1 MNSLARRRFLQAL
14 AAAPLAAGVP
24 AIAAPAASPRLLVL
38 VFLYGGNDGF
48 NTWVPYTNA
57 LYYRLRPTLAVPRDA
72 VIRITDHHG
81 FHPSLAPLAPIWEAR
96 ELALVQGVGYPEA
109 TQQHFRDIE
118 SAFTACD
125 GEEFSSEGWV
135 TRALKATSSPAGG
148 PGLSSSAP
156 LSSGNGRG
164 SSLNL
169 DAIAFDTLDIRESD
183 PMGPFRGDKLAVV
196 QMHYAHEWL
205 AKRRMGDCVIEAN
218 TRGRERLRT
227 APPLAALPLRTA
239 FPGDPFGQGMRA
251 AVELAALDRSLPV
264 IHVALNGLDGD
275 KHHSVD
281 CHWDQLK
288 YHGDA
293 LKRLAEG
300 LAALRSGLREIGR
313 WDETL
318 VATYDEFG
326 RSPVENEDRGTHH
339 GLGTTHFVMGGRV
352 KGGLFGEPPPV
363 ERVHQVGGPAP
374 SVDARRL
381 WTSVVE
387 RWWGG
392 DASRLFARRYAPLD
406 LLKA

>member
-14 AAAPLAAGVP
+14 AAAPLAAHVP
-24 AIAAPAASPRLLVL
+24 AIAVPASSPRLLVL

-81 FHPSLAPLAPIWEAR
+81 FHPSLAPLVPIWEAR
-96 ELALVQGVGYPEA
+96 ELALVQGIGYPEA
-109 TQQHFRDIE
+109 TQQHYRDIE

-135 TRALKATSSPAGG
+135 TRALKPASSPE
-148 PGLSSSAP
+148 
-156 LSSGNGRG
+156 RF
-164 SSLNL
+164 

-196 QMHYAHEWL
+196 QLHYAHEWL
-205 AKRRMGDCVIEAN
+205 AKRRMSDCVIEAN
-218 TRGRERLRT
+218 TRGRERLRG
-227 APPLAALPLRTA
+227 AAPLAALPLRTA

-352 KGGLFGEPPPV
+352 KGGLVGEPPPV
-363 ERVHQVGGPAP
+363 ERVHLVGGPAP

-392 DASRLFARRYAPLD
+392 DASRLFAKRHAPLD

>member
-1 MNSLARRRFLQAL
+1 MTSLARRRILRAL
-14 AAAPLAAGVP
+14 AAAPLAARIPATASLAVP
-24 AIAAPAASPRLLVL
+24 PRLLVL

-81 FHPSLAPLAPIWEAR
+81 FHPSLAPLAPILEAR
-96 ELALVQGVGYPEA
+96 ELAIVQGIGYPDA
-109 TQQHFRDIE
+109 TQQHYRDIE
-118 SAFTACD
+118 MAFTACD
-125 GEEFSSEGWV
+125 GEEFYTEGWV
-135 TRALKATSSPAGG
+135 TRALKGTSSSARAGLSSPA
-148 PGLSSSAP
+148 SSP
-156 LSSGNGRG
+156 EGNGRG
-164 SSLNL
+164 SAF

-196 QMHYAHEWL
+196 QLHYAHEWL
-205 AKRRMGDCVIEAN
+205 AKRRIGDCVIEAN
-218 TRGRERLRT
+218 TRGRERVRT
-227 APPLAALPLRTA
+227 SAPLAQLPLRTA

-326 RSPVENEDRGTHH
+326 RSPVENEELGTHH

-352 KGGLFGEPPPV
+352 KGGLLGVAPPV
-363 ERVHQVGGPAP
+363 ERVFRVGGPAP

-392 DASRLFARRYAPLD
+392 DASHLFARRYAPLD
-406 LLKA
+406 LLKT